1 MVSIIQGIRKG
12 HDNFGQVCWCH
23 TLRLLAII
31 GLTWCLS
38 IVIFHE
44 NVYWFATSF
53 HRTTEE
59 SLVKK
64 NKSNFLGLCSK
75 LGRSKQFW
83 TESLYKLEGDWRR
96 NAHIKHADGKD
107 SQNYLSL
114 HFLFGICHCW
124 FIWKRSHKISKGIPK
139 RNKKITPCECNRFST
154 GVVVNF
160 QQV

>member
-1 MVSIIQGIRKG
+1 MITLAKSADVIR
-12 HDNFGQVCWCH
+12 FVYLQS
-23 TLRLLAII
+23 LAW
-31 GLTWCLS
+31 LDVYLS
-38 IVIFHE
+38 WFSMKMYTNLQFH
-44 NVYWFATSF
+44 S
-53 HRTTEE
+53 TEQ
-59 SLVKK
+59 LK
-64 NKSNFLGLCSK
+64 NLWGEKSNFLRLCSK

-83 TESLYKLEGDWRR
+83 TESLYKLEWDWRR

-139 RNKKITPCECNRFST
+139 RNKNITPCECNRFST